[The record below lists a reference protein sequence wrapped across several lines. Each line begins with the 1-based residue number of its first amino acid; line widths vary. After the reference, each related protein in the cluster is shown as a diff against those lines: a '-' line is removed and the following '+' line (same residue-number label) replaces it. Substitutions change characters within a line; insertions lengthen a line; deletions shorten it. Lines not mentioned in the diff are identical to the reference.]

1 MEEKGK
7 GEGVQCLYVH
17 YPELAIQRPFC
28 SLYNTQCAYVIIKK
42 NPLNLEWNGVLFG
55 LNSSDVMVRLLIQKS
70 IRFYFY
76 LVSCRKTKKT

>member
-1 MEEKGK
+1 MEEKGE
-7 GEGVQCLYVH
+7 GEGVQCFVCTLPRVINT
-17 YPELAIQRPFC
+17 EALLQ
-28 SLYNTQCAYVIIKK
+28 SLQYAMCLRYYKK

-55 LNSSDVMVRLLIQKS
+55 LNSSDVMVRLLIQKP